1 MSEQDHVHLRIMMI
15 TVAMIFALFVGVAV
29 AKADELPQGIT
40 CADVVRYAGDLKI
53 PDTKWGRAQARI
65 IAATLGF
72 YLTNAQIDAARR
84 CLHR

>member
-1 MSEQDHVHLRIMMI
+1 MSQQQHEHLRLMLLMASI
-15 TVAMIFALFVGVAV
+15 VLALFVGVVV

-53 PDTKWGRAQARI
+53 PDTKWGRTQARI

-72 YLTNAQIDAARR
+72 VLTNAQIDAARK